1 MEMDTITYTIVY
13 KYEIVGDVMFIG
25 TLSIVSVID
34 GTESSSTIS
43 EEGICDSSGSD
54 CMSFIR
60 ASALG
65 NVLYDTVLNG
75 VEAPDWWAASEWD

>member
-1 MEMDTITYTIVY
+1 M
-13 KYEIVGDVMFIG
+13 
-25 TLSIVSVID
+25 VSVID
-34 GTESSSTIS
+34 GVESSSTIS

-75 VEAPDWWAASEWD
+75 VDAPDWWVAPPEDDWD